1 MRLKIYTTVCVS
13 ILLLCLS
20 CKAQKRLNNRQNDV
34 QEEWF
39 VYANYGEV
47 NSWTLHEDKMIFK
60 SPWDTTNPK
69 GIDTV
74 YMYIQK
80 ELPVNHIVVRNKR
93 KKEPYAILDIEKT
106 IDGKKIAM
114 TPIVSG
120 NSIQEVIKKFNTEKT
135 PSWIDLR
142 KRYWYSKEV
151 IMSLDTMPGLDEVT
165 PEDMLTALQWRE
177 PLANRLQ
184 AYLEDTKGA
193 RSFMVY
199 RFVEQYRNE
208 QLIELGYNPYK
219 QVIFNLEEQF
229 KDAPEVLKLLKEEIK
244 F

>member
-1 MRLKIYTTVCVS
+1 MKFKIPVITFVS
-13 ILLLCLS
+13 LLILCLA
-20 CKAQKRLNNRQNDV
+20 CKAQNISDTTKNDIK
-34 QEEWF
+34 EEWF

-47 NSWTLHEDKMIFK
+47 NSWTLHKDKMVFK
-60 SPWDTTNPK
+60 SPWNTTNFK

-80 ELPVNHIVVRNKR
+80 ELPTNHIVVHNKR

-106 IDGKKIAM
+106 TDGKKIAM

-120 NSIQEVIKKFNTEKT
+120 NSIQEVVKKFNTEKI

-142 KRYWYSKEV
+142 KRYWYSKEM

-165 PEDMLTALQWRE
+165 AEDMLTALQWRE
-177 PLANRLQ
+177 PLSIKLQ
-184 AYLEDTKGA
+184 AYLEDTNGS
-193 RSFMVY
+193 RSFMIY
-199 RFVEQYRNE
+199 RFVENYRNE
-208 QLIELGYNPYK
+208 RLIELGYNPYK
-219 QVIFNLEEQF
+219 QVIYNLEEQF